1 MIGRQRRNLYACGD
15 NSRPA
20 FGVSVSPCYTGK
32 ITSDIMNLMDIK
44 RRILLSIRSRRD
56 GLLLRSDVSAMGSS
70 SQVSAALRELC
81 REGLILRIERG
92 VFVAPQSLELFGK
105 QAILANAHQRQSKL
119 RQKLAIRKR
128 REVRALTP
136 TARYVL
142 SLARRLRI
150 SYTPTFSDHWAF
162 AVTRLAGDEIL
173 SDSTD
178 DLLVALTRAGKLS
191 PRDMTKMV
199 MEHHRSLKSHV

>member
-1 MIGRQRRNLYACGD
+1 MYR
-15 NSRPA
+15 
-20 FGVSVSPCYTGK
+20 
-32 ITSDIMNLMDIK
+32 MDIK
-44 RRILLSIRSRRD
+44 RRILQSIRPRRD
-56 GLLLRSDVSAMGSS
+56 GLLLRSDVNSMGSN

-81 REGLILRIERG
+81 REGLILRLERG
-92 VFVAPQSLELFGK
+92 VFVAPQKLELFGE
-105 QAILANAHQRQSKL
+105 QAILANARQRQSKL

-142 SLARRLRI
+142 SLAKRLGI
-150 SYTPTFSDHWAF
+150 SYTPTYSDHWAF
-162 AVTRLAGDEIL
+162 AVTRLAGDEVL

-191 PRDMTKMV
+191 PNDMTKMV
-199 MEHHRSLKSHV
+199 MEHHRTLKSHV